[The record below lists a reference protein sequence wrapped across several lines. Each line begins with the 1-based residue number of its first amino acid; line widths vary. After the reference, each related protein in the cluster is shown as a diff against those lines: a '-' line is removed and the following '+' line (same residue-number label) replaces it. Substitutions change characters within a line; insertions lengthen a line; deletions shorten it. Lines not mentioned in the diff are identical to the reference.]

1 MNVNINA
8 WAAKLMIMEILIM
21 MVKQKAFLLVKTNK
35 MIFL

>member
-8 WAAKLMIMEILIM
+8 WATKLMIMEILTM
-21 MVKQKAFLLVKTNK
+21 MVKQKAFFLVKTNK

>member
-8 WAAKLMIMEILIM
+8 WATKLMIMEILIM